1 MGADRCTY
9 GLELRRN
16 TDLISKASAPDR
28 VFYAPK
34 FLLLTA
40 FTIALKAVIAKS
52 LSDSMLQKPIKKPSA
67 RGWLLQGSY
76 LLIAE
81 LCV

>member
-40 FTIALKAVIAKS
+40 FTIALKPVIAKS
-52 LSDSMLQKPIKKPSA
+52 LSDSMLSKPLKKPSA